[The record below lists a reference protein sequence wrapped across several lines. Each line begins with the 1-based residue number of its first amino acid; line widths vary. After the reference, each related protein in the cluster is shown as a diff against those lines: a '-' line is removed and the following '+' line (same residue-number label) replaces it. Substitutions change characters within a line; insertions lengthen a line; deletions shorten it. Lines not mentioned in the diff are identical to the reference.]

1 METMH
6 MNIEPVV
13 PRAGPDTFARLR
25 LLTRKEV
32 LSLVPYTAQHIYR
45 LERAGKFPRRVRV
58 GENRVAWRQ
67 IDIEE
72 WLQNRAVVMMP
83 EPIDE

>member
-1 METMH
+1 
-6 MNIEPVV
+6 MNIEAVA
-13 PRAGPDTFARLR
+13 PRAGSDTFARLR

-72 WLQNRAVVMMP
+72 WLKNRTVVVIP
-83 EPIDE
+83 EPIDD

>member
-72 WLQNRAVVMMP
+72 WLKNRTVVVIP